1 MNRYGFIVKDGE
13 DYGVIFG
20 EAVYFLR
27 DGIETIDED
36 VEIGYKTLSIIEG
49 YSFGINKIK
58 KEWRIKDTGHKCCKH
73 ILATGK
79 YRENFEK
86 SLAPFLKCFK

>member
-1 MNRYGFIVKDGE
+1 MYGFILKDGN
-13 DYGVIFG
+13 DYGLIMG

-36 VEIGYKTLSIIEG
+36 VEIGFDKSKVLDG

-58 KEWRIKDTGHKCCKH
+58 KVWHIKDTGQHCCKK
-73 ILATGK
+73 IIASGK
-79 YRENFEK
+79 YGKGFEE
-86 SLAPFLKCFK
+86 SLKPIAKVFT